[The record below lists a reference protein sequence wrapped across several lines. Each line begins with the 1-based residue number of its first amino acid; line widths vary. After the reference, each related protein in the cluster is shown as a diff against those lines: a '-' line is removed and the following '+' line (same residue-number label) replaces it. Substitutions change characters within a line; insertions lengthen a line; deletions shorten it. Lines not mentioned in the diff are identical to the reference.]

1 METDENGQE
10 EDSGSMCI
18 HVYNLQTRLFNQS
31 ISQLES
37 LI

>member
-31 ISQLES
+31 ISQLEF